1 MKKLINALQAFG
13 KSLYGPVL
21 ILPIV
26 GLYIALGN
34 VFGNGNL
41 AEYIPFLQHPIIQ
54 SIGQL
59 LAKSSVAILVN
70 LALIFAV
77 GIPIGLAKKDKGYAG
92 LIGLVTFVIFINAMN
107 ITLTLQGKLVSAD
120 EMRAAGQGMVLGVQ
134 VLEMGVF
141 AGILTGAISGW
152 LYNRHSSRQFNG
164 VMAIYSGHC
173 FVAIITI
180 PFTIALA
187 VLMCEIWPFAQAG
200 ITKMALI
207 IHDSGA
213 FGALIYGFL
222 ERILIPTGLHHLV
235 YTPFLYTELG
245 GVADVCG
252 TTYQGARNI
261 YFAEMACPEVKQLS
275 HTVIW
280 DARGIAKMFGLTA
293 AAAAMI
299 SVAKKEKKQMAKA
312 ILIPAAVTSLLL
324 GVTEPL
330 EFSFLFVAPILF
342 VVHAV
347 LTGIGMMLFYLL
359 GVHAIG
365 ANGVIDFILYNLP
378 LGTEKSNW
386 PMYIVVGL
394 IMSVLYFVIFR
405 TLILK
410 LDLKTPGR
418 EDDDEETRLYS
429 KNDYQQKTTQPTNV
443 ATEQTINALGEEIIE
458 GLGGRENIET
468 VDNCYT
474 RLRVIVKNIDEIHE
488 DKLKK
493 TGAKGVVRH
502 GNNVQVVYGLHVKKM
517 REAVEAAL

>member
-41 AEYIPFLQHPIIQ
+41 AEYVPFLQHPIIQ

-180 PFTIALA
+180 PFTIALG

-299 SVAKKEKKQMAKA
+299 TVAKKEKKQMAKA
-312 ILIPAAVTSLLL
+312 ILIPAAVTSFLL

-429 KNDYQQKTTQPTNV
+429 KNDFQQKTTQQTNTV
-443 ATEQTINALGEEIIE
+443 TEHTINALGEEIIE

-474 RLRVIVKNIDEIHE
+474 RLRVIVKNVDEIHE
-488 DKLKK
+488 DKLKE